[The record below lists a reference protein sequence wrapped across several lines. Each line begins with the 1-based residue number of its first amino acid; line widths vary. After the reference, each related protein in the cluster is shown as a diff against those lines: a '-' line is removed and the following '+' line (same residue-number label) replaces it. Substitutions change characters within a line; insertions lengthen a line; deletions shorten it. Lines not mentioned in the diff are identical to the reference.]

1 MQFRDELPGISNTN
15 RLVETLRCFMKQG
28 GVRWDTRDEYDP
40 SRRDQMYLYDLSLLD
55 ITVRMYDYVDPQL
68 RSSMIDALLS
78 AGTNLDESEKEH
90 LNQAARYAYDR
101 GNMAVYH
108 QLVRHGAVPMESS
121 ENKAAVELSGDL

>member
-1 MQFRDELPGISNTN
+1 MA
-15 RLVETLRCFMKQG
+15 
-28 GVRWDTRDEYDP
+28 
-40 SRRDQMYLYDLSLLD
+40 SRRDQMHDLSLLD